1 MSGTVW
7 YLPFIEASLLFIH
20 YDVWTISTSPFLPL
34 SHPPGCPGAVQCA
47 RPLARSLEPCC
58 DSDHALSCVDVEVD
72 PDVLLN
78 DQDISIN
85 GVELVF
91 SNTVPPHAR

>member
-1 MSGTVW
+1 MYG
-7 YLPFIEASLLFIH
+7 I
-20 YDVWTISTSPFLPL
+20 FLPL
-34 SHPPGCPGAVQCA
+34 LFSTSATRLAA
-47 RPLARSLEPCC
+47 RELFRVAAPLSRSLEPCC

>member
-1 MSGTVW
+1 MMSG
-7 YLPFIEASLLFIH
+7 L
-20 YDVWTISTSPFLPL
+20 FLPL
-34 SHPPGCPGAVQCA
+34 LFSPSATRLAA
-47 RPLARSLEPCC
+47 RELFSVPAPLSRSLEPCC

-78 DQDISIN
+78 DQNISIN

>member
-1 MSGTVW
+1 MSPIGISAT
-7 YLPFIEASLLFIH
+7 EARSAAARELFS
-20 YDVWTISTSPFLPL
+20 VAAPQS
-34 SHPPGCPGAVQCA
+34 
-47 RPLARSLEPCC
+47 RSLEPCC